1 MISSIQNFIANGGL
15 MMKLAASGLMFG
27 GFYLALRF
35 FIKPFL
41 NHVNRSYE
49 DTEINFDPIQGPLR
63 ALIMPF
69 VVLVTLPFLDVE
81 TYLNQAISHVM
92 QIWLIISISWL
103 SMRLFQVF
111 KAAILSRYHMD
122 AKDNLKARQIS
133 TQLMVMQ
140 RVLVIV
146 VVVLAISI
154 ILLTFDKGREI
165 GLSLLASAG
174 IAGVII
180 GLAAQRSLATLFA
193 GIQLAITQPIRI
205 DDVVIIE
212 KEWGRIEEITLTYA
226 VVRIWDQRRLVV
238 PLTYFIETPFQNWTR
253 TTADMLGTVYLYVD
267 YQMPID
273 ALREE
278 LQNIVKGSDLWDQ
291 RVASIVVTNATERTV
306 ELRALISAENS
317 SNAWDLRC
325 LVREQLI
332 KFLHAK
338 YPDSLP
344 RVRMESENSTS
355 FADVD

>member
-1 MISSIQNFIANGGL
+1 MIPSIQSYLTQGGL
-15 MMKLAASGLMFG
+15 MIKLATAGLIVGAF
-27 GFYLALRF
+27 FIALKF
-35 FIKPFL
+35 FIKPLL
-41 NHVNRSYE
+41 NRLNASYE
-49 DTEINFDPIQGPLR
+49 DTEINFKPIIAP
-63 ALIMPF
+63 
-69 VVLVTLPFLDVE
+69 LPFLNLEKVIDMG
-81 TYLNQAISHVM
+81 ISHIFQV
-92 QIWLIISISWL
+92 WLIMATSWL
-103 SMRLFQVF
+103 TLRFFQVF
-111 KAAILSRYHMD
+111 KSALLSRYHLD

-140 RVLVIV
+140 RVLVII

-154 ILLTFDKGREI
+154 SLLTFDKGREI

-267 YQMPID
+267 YQMPVD

-306 ELRALISAENS
+306 ELRALVSAADS

-325 LVREQLI
+325 LVREQLL

-338 YPDSLP
+338 FPDSLP
-344 RVRMESENSTS
+344 RVRLESEKGGNHV
-355 FADVD
+355 AVD

>member
-1 MISSIQNFIANGGL
+1 MW
-15 MMKLAASGLMFG
+15 KLASAGLLIVG
-27 GFYLALRF
+27 VYLSLRF
-35 FIKPFL
+35 FIRPFL
-41 NHVNRSYE
+41 EKVNASYE
-49 DTEINFDPIQGPLR
+49 DTEINFNPVQGPLR
-63 ALIMPF
+63 ALIIPF
-69 VVLVTLPFLDVE
+69 IVLITLPMLDVE
-81 TYLNQAISHVM
+81 SYLYQAISHIM

-103 SMRLFQVF
+103 TMRLFQVF
-111 KAAILSRYHMD
+111 KSAVLSRYHLD

-146 VVVLAISI
+146 IGVLAISI

-212 KEWGRIEEITLTYA
+212 KEWGKIEEITLTYA

-253 TTADMLGTVYLYVD
+253 TRADILGTVYLYVD
-267 YQMPID
+267 YQMPVD

-278 LQNIVKGSDLWDQ
+278 LNKIVKGSDLWDQ
-291 RVASIVVTNATERTV
+291 RVANIQVTNATERTV
-306 ELRALISAENS
+306 ELRALVSAENS

-332 KFLHAK
+332 NFLHAN

-344 RVRMESENSTS
+344 RVRMESEQSGNQVV
-355 FADVD
+355 AD